1 MTKQMSRKLII
12 AAASAI
18 SCVVLNSCST
28 TGDPTQGGIFWSP
41 SKAKARQNTLLSAMT
56 ESQAKVD
63 ALEAKRS
70 QLLNQKSSLQTQIR
84 KLRTQAAQTTNPVE
98 AAELNAR
105 ISTLE
110 SQLENLSTI

>member
-1 MTKQMSRKLII
+1 MSHKQLI
-12 AAASAI
+12 AATAATLILS
-18 SCVVLNSCST
+18 SCST

-41 SKAKARQNTLLSAMT
+41 TKAKHRQNAMLSEMT
-56 ESQAKVD
+56 ASQAKVD
-63 ALEAKRS
+63 ELETKHS
-70 QLLNQKSSLQTQIR
+70 QLLRQKANLKSQIR

-110 SQLENLSTI
+110 SQLENLSSI